1 MTLWFHSFRLYS
13 DVGKSEYMIMDSG
26 LTSIICYHCT
36 HCAFPLLLLI
46 ELDKLEDNVFII
58 NREQKNYAKNCFM
71 YHVLMLQIH
80 GFIVSFYVYRYIYM
94 TLWFYSFRLY
104 SDAGKTDN

>member
-36 HCAFPLLLLI
+36 HCAFTLLLLI

-58 NREQKNYAKNCFM
+58 NRETMSKKIMPKIVLCTM
-71 YHVLMLQIH
+71 Y
-80 GFIVSFYVYRYIYM
+80 
-94 TLWFYSFRLY
+94 
-104 SDAGKTDN
+104 